1 MGPVVGAILLG
12 IPLFT
17 GRLESTDT
25 IIVAIIMSIV
35 DGADIPIGEEVKNN
49 FKKPEPAAPDGE
61 GEE

>member
-1 MGPVVGAILLG
+1 
-12 IPLFT
+12 
-17 GRLESTDT
+17 
-25 IIVAIIMSIV
+25 MSIV